1 MGPSSSEKAIRTERG
16 RPQGRPRFFVL
27 AGVALLIAAFAAGCG
42 GDDDST
48 ASADERADFIA
59 QGDQICAETG
69 ERINEAVKERFGE
82 GGGAGDQ
89 QVIKLYKEVTIP
101 QLEKTFEQ
109 LEDLTPPAGDED
121 EIDEILAA
129 ADEALSE
136 ANDDPKNLAKPIGQ
150 GNPFEETNQLLQ
162 DYGFE
167 VCGGGNA

>member
-1 MGPSSSEKAIRTERG
+1 MGPSSSEKAIRSERG

-27 AGVALLIAAFAAGCG
+27 VVVALAITAFTAGCG

-59 QGDQICAETG
+59 QGDQICAASG
-69 ERINEAVKERFGE
+69 ERINEAVKERFGD

-89 QVIKLYKEVTIP
+89 QVIELYKQVTIP
-101 QLEKTFEQ
+101 QLEKTFQQ
-109 LEDLTPPAGDED
+109 LADLTPPPGDED

-129 ADEALSE
+129 ADEALDE

-150 GNPFEETNQLLQ
+150 GNPFEETNQLMQ
-162 DYGFE
+162 DYGFK